1 MLVQSFETGNLR
13 ELAGMTP
20 VPLVQLLDV
29 AGAPYDLVAAG
40 DTRTYDALA
49 TPAGLAGVAEYAAA
63 VGAHKDRVL
72 PRDPRSGD
80 LGSRSTLVADAHA
93 AGLLVHVW
101 TLRDE
106 NQFLAARFRNGS
118 DPRTRGDAH
127 AEAQAFLEAGVDGIF
142 TDHPDTTGQA
152 VEDWLAVSH
161 ASA

>member
-1 MLVQSFETGNLR
+1 M
-13 ELAGMTP
+13 
-20 VPLVQLLDV
+20 
-29 AGAPYDLVAAG
+29 
-40 DTRTYDALA
+40 
-49 TPAGLAGVAEYAAA
+49 
-63 VGAHKDRVL
+63 
-72 PRDPRSGD
+72 
-80 LGSRSTLVADAHA
+80 ADAHA

-106 NQFLAARFRNGS
+106 NQFLAARFRDGI

-127 AEAQAFLEAGVDGIF
+127 AEARAFLEAGVDGIF